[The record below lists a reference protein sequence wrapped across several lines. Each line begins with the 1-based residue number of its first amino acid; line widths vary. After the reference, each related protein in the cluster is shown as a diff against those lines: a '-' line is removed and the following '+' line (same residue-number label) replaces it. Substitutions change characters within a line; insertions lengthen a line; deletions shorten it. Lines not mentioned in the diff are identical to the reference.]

1 MIATK
6 FKTSTSRLVALTIVE
21 ENDEIMVVSANGVV
35 TRVSAS
41 DISRQGRPATGV
53 KVQNLSEGDSVVSV
67 NKIVDPDDNTKENE
81 ETKDNIDSTQTN
93 LELE

>member
-1 MIATK
+1 
-6 FKTSTSRLVALTIVE
+6 
-21 ENDEIMVVSANGVV
+21 MVVSANGVV

>member
-1 MIATK
+1 
-6 FKTSTSRLVALTIVE
+6 
-21 ENDEIMVVSANGVV
+21 MVVSANGVV

-67 NKIVDPDDNTKENE
+67 NKIIDPDDGATTNNENQKAE
-81 ETKDNIDSTQTN
+81 EDNSVSQTN
-93 LELE
+93 LSFEE